1 LGAGIVTA
9 GTREAAGQATA
20 GLSVLDGAAVIV
32 GMVVGI
38 GIFGFP
44 PLVAMHAPTPA
55 VYIGLWLAG
64 GLVMLVGALC
74 YAELGSAY
82 PDSGGEYHYLTRA
95 WGRPVG
101 LLFAWAR
108 GTVVQTGAIAAVA
121 FIYGDYAQRLLPLG
135 AHGPAVH
142 AAIAVIALTA
152 VNIIGTRQSKAA
164 QLVFTTLTLVA
175 LASVMLAGVIDDGS
189 HAVDA
194 APASAMPAGELA
206 GMLGMGMVF
215 VLLTYGGWNEAAYLS
230 GELRNPQ
237 RDVSRVMLAGTAVV
251 TAGYLLVNLAYLHIF
266 GLQGLRDS
274 QAVGADVMRVV
285 AGPYAAIVLSLLI
298 CVTALSTINAS
309 IMTGARVYYALGRDV
324 PALRALGAWSQ
335 RGATPV
341 RGLLLQGAITL
352 ALVAFGA
359 MQANGVQTMVAYTAP
374 VFWLFMTLVAMS
386 VWRLRRIDPQR
397 PRPFRVPLY
406 PVLPG
411 LLALCCAGLLWSSAA
426 YAGQG
431 ALLGLA
437 VLAAGVPLLWLNRR
451 ALART
456 AEPQAGE

>member
-1 LGAGIVTA
+1 VTA

>member
-1 LGAGIVTA
+1 MTA

-82 PDSGGEYHYLTRA
+82 PDSGGEYHYLNRA

-298 CVTALSTINAS
+298 CATALSTINAS

>member
-1 LGAGIVTA
+1 
-9 GTREAAGQATA
+9 
-20 GLSVLDGAAVIV
+20 
-32 GMVVGI
+32 
-38 GIFGFP
+38 
-44 PLVAMHAPTPA
+44 
-55 VYIGLWLAG
+55 
-64 GLVMLVGALC
+64 
-74 YAELGSAY
+74 
-82 PDSGGEYHYLTRA
+82 
-95 WGRPVG
+95 
-101 LLFAWAR
+101 
-108 GTVVQTGAIAAVA
+108 
-121 FIYGDYAQRLLPLG
+121 
-135 AHGPAVH
+135 
-142 AAIAVIALTA
+142 
-152 VNIIGTRQSKAA
+152 
-164 QLVFTTLTLVA
+164 
-175 LASVMLAGVIDDGS
+175 
-189 HAVDA
+189 
-194 APASAMPAGELA
+194 
-206 GMLGMGMVF
+206 
-215 VLLTYGGWNEAAYLS
+215 
-230 GELRNPQ
+230 
-237 RDVSRVMLAGTAVV
+237 
-251 TAGYLLVNLAYLHIF
+251 
-266 GLQGLRDS
+266 
-274 QAVGADVMRVV
+274 
-285 AGPYAAIVLSLLI
+285 
-298 CVTALSTINAS
+298 
-309 IMTGARVYYALGRDV
+309 V

>member
-1 LGAGIVTA
+1 MTA

>member
-1 LGAGIVTA
+1 MTA

-298 CVTALSTINAS
+298 CATALSTINAS

-386 VWRLRRIDPQR
+386 VWRLRRIDPQH

>member
-1 LGAGIVTA
+1 MTA

-397 PRPFRVPLY
+397 PRPFRAPLY